1 MNKEKRI
8 GDVLVEMQLITQLQ
22 LEQALMLQKTKHKR
36 VGKILEELGIIT
48 GEQVAEGLANYL
60 SLPLVDCFNY
70 KITDEMKTIVP
81 REMAKNKLI
90 MPLEIKNDTL
100 LLAMVDPLDWETT
113 DLLKFQTNL
122 KISPAVT
129 DEKNLISALG
139 ITYETLVGEQ
149 ELTESGHVYGEH
161 KKLGNILVE
170 SGLITQKQLEEA
182 LAKQKTRKKRI
193 GKMIMEMGF
202 ATGRQV
208 AEAIAKQLSLQ
219 FVDCEKYTV
228 SNEMKLKV
236 PLEIAESKYVM
247 PLEIKNDALVLAMA
261 NPLDCETI
269 DLLTFLT
276 NLKISPAVA
285 EENNLLQAIE
295 KNYAISEK
303 VSEYIESMD
312 GQETVKFVKET
323 DVEATTMDAKVIQKD
338 VDAAPVVKIVTM
350 IISDAVKMRA
360 SDIHIS
366 PREKNVQVR
375 YRVDGELK
383 DAIHVPKYLQNAVI
397 SRIKVK
403 SGLDITKRRIP
414 QDGNSRLIVG
424 NKEID
429 LRISTLP
436 SIHGE
441 NVVIRLLDAGVGLVP
456 LTQLGIPEPIFKS
469 IVEIFSRPQ
478 GMLLITGPTGSG
490 KTTTLYAGLKQLRT
504 DNENIITVE
513 NPVEYKL
520 DGITQVSLNEAA
532 GLTFP
537 TVLRS
542 ILRQDPDTIM
552 VGEIR
557 DHETAEIAIRATLTG
572 HLVLSTLHTNDT
584 VATITRLVDI
594 GIPNLL
600 VSTALSGI
608 LAQRLVKKICEK
620 CKVKADIPDDLK
632 DTLPPLKCSYR
643 GEGCPQCF
651 YTGYCGR
658 VGVYEFLEVNLKLR
672 DLIVNNAPEAE
683 LWSAAKESGT
693 IRLFDDAWSKVE
705 EGITTIEEALV
716 RVPIV
721 K

>member
-1 MNKEKRI
+1 MSNDKRI
-8 GDVLVEMQLITQLQ
+8 GDVLIEMGLITQLQ
-22 LEQALMLQKTKHKR
+22 LRQALMLQKTKHKR

-48 GEQVAEGLANYL
+48 GEQLAEGLAKYL

-70 KITDEMKTIVP
+70 TISDEMKTFVP
-81 REMAKNKLI
+81 REMAKNKLV

-113 DLLKFQTNL
+113 DLLKVQTNL

-129 DEKNLISALG
+129 DEKNLISAMKMR
-139 ITYETLVGEQ
+139 YEVLLDEQ
-149 ELTESGHVYGEH
+149 KPEKSAQIYKKQEKIGDILIKSGR
-161 KKLGNILVE
+161 
-170 SGLITQKQLEEA
+170 ITQEQLENA
-182 LAKQKTRKKRI
+182 LTAQKTRKKRI
-193 GKMIMEMGF
+193 GKVIEEMGY

-208 AEAIAKQLSLQ
+208 AEATAKQLSLP

-228 SNEMKLKV
+228 SNETKLKV
-236 PLEIAESKYVM
+236 PLEIAEIKYVM

-285 EENNLLQAIE
+285 EENDLLQAIE
-295 KNYAISEK
+295 KNYATSEK

-312 GQETVKFVKET
+312 GQKTIKFVKKT
-323 DVEATTMDAKVIQKD
+323 SDEATIMDAKVIQKD

-350 IISDAVKMRA
+350 VISDAVQMRA

-366 PREKNVQVR
+366 PREENVQVR

-383 DAIHVPKYLQNAVI
+383 DAIRVPKYLQNAVI

-429 LRISTLP
+429 LRVSTLP
-436 SIHGE
+436 SIYGE
-441 NVVIRLLDAGVGLVP
+441 NVVIRLLDADVGLVP

-504 DNENIITVE
+504 DTENIITVE

-537 TVLRS
+537 VILRS

-594 GIPNLL
+594 GISRLL

-608 LAQRLVKKICEK
+608 LAQRLVKKICDK
-620 CKVKADIPDDLK
+620 CKVKADVPDDLK
-632 DTLPPLKCSYR
+632 RTLPPLKSSYR

-651 YTGYCGR
+651 YTGYYGR
-658 VGVYEFLEVNLKLR
+658 VGVYEFLEVNLKLK
-672 DLIVNNAPEAE
+672 DLIANNVPEAE

-705 EGITTIEEALV
+705 EGITTISEALV
-716 RVPIV
+716 KVPIA